1 MTPWPLPSQNPPAEF
16 ASAEPAKPLSTASS
30 QAASPVLPLG
40 SNFTQQPS
48 SVSVPTPVPAKG
60 ALQQGVEKKPAA
72 KAGGAKRGLKRL

>member
-1 MTPWPLPSQNPPAEF
+1 VT
-16 ASAEPAKPLSTASS
+16 PLSTSSS

-48 SVSVPTPVPAKG
+48 SSTVASALTTVPTTA
-60 ALQQGVEKKPAA
+60 ALQSGVEKKPAA